1 MGTYDVSGIKARMRV
16 LTEEPSYAGGSATS
30 EGRAGERQD
39 GGRGLG

>member
-1 MGTYDVSGIKARMRV
+1 M
-16 LTEEPSYAGGSATS
+16 TEEPLYAGGSATS